1 MCLAFIVRVVGE
13 RLEAFTMWK
22 KILLVFF
29 LGPFLGSLGQD
40 SQILTFLLNEMSS
53 YRTELNSLRADFRD
67 LQTELSKMK
76 MTNAELKQQNSLLNN
91 TLTGLN
97 SKTNNLEKEIRHNIS
112 LLKSD
117 LVTVDKSANVSVMY
131 LQIEY
136 QVLEKRL
143 EATLKN
149 VSIDIDFLK
158 RDFDN
163 GTKSQ
168 NNCCSSLQSMFGN
181 FSLQDLNN
189 KVNGIQ
195 STVDKT
201 TNSVNLLVGKY

>member
-1 MCLAFIVRVVGE
+1 MCLAFIVHFVEE
-13 RLEAFTMWK
+13 RLEAFTMWE

-29 LGPFLGSLGQD
+29 LGPFSGSLGQD
-40 SQILTFLLNEMSS
+40 SQILTFLLNELSS
-53 YRTELNSLRADFRD
+53 YRTELNTLKADFRD

-76 MTNAELKQQNSLLNN
+76 MTNADLKQQNLLLNN
-91 TLTGLN
+91 TLASLN
-97 SKTNNLEKEIRHNIS
+97 SKSKYLEKETRHNIS

-117 LVTVDKSANVSVMY
+117 LVTVDKSTNVSVMY

-149 VSIDIDFLK
+149 VSIDIEFLK
-158 RDFDN
+158 HDMDN

-168 NNCCSSLQSMFGN
+168 LNCCSALQSMFGN
-181 FSLQDLNN
+181 FSLRDLNN

-201 TNSVNLLVGKY
+201 KHSVNLLVGKY

>member
-1 MCLAFIVRVVGE
+1 MHFVEE
-13 RLEAFTMWK
+13 RLEAFTMWE

-29 LGPFLGSLGQD
+29 LGPFSGSLGQD
-40 SQILTFLLNEMSS
+40 SQILTFLLNELSS
-53 YRTELNSLRADFRD
+53 YRTELNTLKADFRD

-76 MTNAELKQQNSLLNN
+76 MTNADLKQQNSLLNN
-91 TLTGLN
+91 TLASLN
-97 SKTNNLEKEIRHNIS
+97 SKSKYLEKETRHNIS

-117 LVTVDKSANVSVMY
+117 LITVDKSTNVSVMY

-149 VSIDIDFLK
+149 VSIDIEFLK
-158 RDFDN
+158 HDMDN

-168 NNCCSSLQSMFGN
+168 LNCCSALQSMFGN
-181 FSLQDLNN
+181 FSLRDLNN

-201 TNSVNLLVGKY
+201 KHSVNLLVGKY

>member
-1 MCLAFIVRVVGE
+1 MCLAFIVHFVEE
-13 RLEAFTMWK
+13 RLEAFTMWE

-29 LGPFLGSLGQD
+29 LGPFSGSLGQD
-40 SQILTFLLNEMSS
+40 SQILTFLLNELSS
-53 YRTELNSLRADFRD
+53 YRTELNTLKADFRD
-67 LQTELSKMK
+67 VQTELSKMK
-76 MTNAELKQQNSLLNN
+76 MTNADLKQQNLLLNN
-91 TLTGLN
+91 TLASLN
-97 SKTNNLEKEIRHNIS
+97 SKSKYLEKETRHNIS

-117 LVTVDKSANVSVMY
+117 LVTVDKSTNVSVMY

-149 VSIDIDFLK
+149 VSIDIEFLK
-158 RDFDN
+158 HDMDN

-168 NNCCSSLQSMFGN
+168 LNCCSALQSMFGN
-181 FSLQDLNN
+181 FSLRDLNN

-201 TNSVNLLVGKY
+201 KHSVNLLVGKY

>member
-1 MCLAFIVRVVGE
+1 MCQAFIVRFVGE
-13 RLEAFTMWK
+13 RLEAFTMWE

-168 NNCCSSLQSMFGN
+168 INCCSSLQSMFGN

-201 TNSVNLLVGKY
+201 KNSVNLLIGKY

>member
-1 MCLAFIVRVVGE
+1 MHFVEE
-13 RLEAFTMWK
+13 RLEAFTMWE

-29 LGPFLGSLGQD
+29 LGPFSGSLGQD
-40 SQILTFLLNEMSS
+40 SQILTFLLNELSS
-53 YRTELNSLRADFRD
+53 YRTELNTLKADFRD

-76 MTNAELKQQNSLLNN
+76 MTNADLKQQNLLLNN
-91 TLTGLN
+91 TLASLN
-97 SKTNNLEKEIRHNIS
+97 SKSKYLEKETRHNIS

-117 LVTVDKSANVSVMY
+117 LVTVDKSTNVSVMY

-149 VSIDIDFLK
+149 VSIDIEFLK
-158 RDFDN
+158 HDMDN

-168 NNCCSSLQSMFGN
+168 LNCCSALQSMFGN
-181 FSLQDLNN
+181 FSLRDLNN

-201 TNSVNLLVGKY
+201 KHSVNLLVGKY

>member
-1 MCLAFIVRVVGE
+1 MCLAFIVHFVEE
-13 RLEAFTMWK
+13 RLEAFTMWE

-29 LGPFLGSLGQD
+29 LGPFSGSLGQD
-40 SQILTFLLNEMSS
+40 SQILTFLLNELSS
-53 YRTELNSLRADFRD
+53 YRTELNTLKADFRD
-67 LQTELSKMK
+67 VQTELSKMK
-76 MTNAELKQQNSLLNN
+76 MTNADLKQQNSLLNN
-91 TLTGLN
+91 TLASLN
-97 SKTNNLEKEIRHNIS
+97 SKSKYLEKETRHNIS

-117 LVTVDKSANVSVMY
+117 LVTVDKSTNVSVMY

-149 VSIDIDFLK
+149 VSIDIEFLK
-158 RDFDN
+158 HDMDN

-168 NNCCSSLQSMFGN
+168 LNCCSALQSMFGN
-181 FSLQDLNN
+181 FSLRDLNN

-201 TNSVNLLVGKY
+201 KHSVNLLVGKY